1 MAAMRVAPRNAC
13 LKIAIV
19 EDHGDLRDLFVD
31 FLEQMGHDVAGYG
44 CADDLDDYLADGS
57 VDLLILD
64 LNLPGE
70 DGYSIAQR
78 LRTAHREMH
87 ILMLT
92 ARNAVSDRIMGY
104 VSGADNYLTKPVS
117 PQELAIVVDGI
128 MRRVSATRLQAEQV
142 TLDTAHMQLS
152 GPNGTSTLTP
162 PDVIL
167 LKNLAEAPARKL
179 AYWRLQELLQIA
191 PDDNGKAALEVRI
204 SRLKKKMH
212 DAGVPDPA
220 IKSLWKEGYQLCVPV
235 QIVH

>member
-1 MAAMRVAPRNAC
+1 MRVAPRNAR

-31 FLEQMGHDVAGYG
+31 FLTEMGHEVAGYG
-44 CADDLDDYLADGS
+44 CADDLDDHLADGT

-78 LRTAHREMH
+78 LRTAHHEMH

-92 ARNAVSDRIMGY
+92 ARNAVADRILGY

-128 MRRVSATRLQAEQV
+128 MRRVTAVRVHREHVTIDTERLELIGPDGQV
-142 TLDTAHMQLS
+142 A
-152 GPNGTSTLTP
+152 LTP
-162 PDVIL
+162 PDVVL
-167 LKNLAEAPARKL
+167 LKNLAEAPGRKL
-179 AYWRLQELLQIA
+179 AYWRLQELLHIE
-191 PDDNGKAALEVRI
+191 PDDSGKAALEVRI

-212 DAGVPDPA
+212 EAGVPDPG
-220 IKSLWKEGYQLCVPV
+220 IKSLWKEGYQLCGPV
-235 QIVH
+235 QILP

>member
-1 MAAMRVAPRNAC
+1 MRVAPRNAC

-31 FLEQMGHDVAGYG
+31 FLTEMGHQVAGYG
-44 CADDLDDYLADGS
+44 CADDLDEDLADGT

-78 LRTAHREMH
+78 LRSAHHEMH

-92 ARNAVSDRIMGY
+92 ARNAASDRIMGY

-128 MRRVSATRLQAEQV
+128 MRRVSSARVHVEQVSIDTARLQLSSPTGSV
-142 TLDTAHMQLS
+142 TLTA
-152 GPNGTSTLTP
+152 
-162 PDVIL
+162 PDVVL
-167 LKNLAEAPARKL
+167 LKSLAEAPGRKL
-179 AYWRLQELLQIA
+179 SYWRLQELLQIE
-191 PDDNGKAALEVRI
+191 PDDTGKAALEVRI

-212 DAGVPDPA
+212 EVGAPEPA
-220 IKSLWKEGYQLCVPV
+220 IKSLWKEGYQLCLPV
-235 QIVH
+235 QLLH